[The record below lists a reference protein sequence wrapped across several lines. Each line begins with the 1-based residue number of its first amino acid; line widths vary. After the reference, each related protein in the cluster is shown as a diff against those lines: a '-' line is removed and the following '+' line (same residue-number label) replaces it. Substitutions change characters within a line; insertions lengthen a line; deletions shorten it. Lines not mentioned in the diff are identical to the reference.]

1 MSQIHGKHKL
11 SYLQNHGHCGE
22 IVLASVK
29 KPIYKQ
35 VETFQCQMK
44 IVKSCENNN
53 SYLCTLFKVAAFK
66 ERFEEDRTICRTRE
80 LRLYRVSG

>member
-11 SYLQNHGHCGE
+11 SYLQNYGHCRE

-35 VETFQCQMK
+35 VETFQYQMK

-53 SYLCTLFKVAAFK
+53 S
-66 ERFEEDRTICRTRE
+66 
-80 LRLYRVSG
+80 